1 MKVAITVWGNR
12 ISPVFDAAQTL
23 LVADIRRNEIMSRQI
38 EMFQAGVV
46 SHFIELLADLD
57 VQVLICG
64 ALSGESAAMLE
75 ANDIEVISF
84 ITGEAEVI
92 LSLFVK
98 GMDLD
103 DFIMPGCPR
112 NGCCR
117 MRQCAAGKGR
127 VWR

>member
-23 LVADIRRNEIMSRQI
+23 LVAEIRRNEIISRKI
-38 EMFQAGVV
+38 EMFQAGAFN
-46 SHFIELLADLD
+46 HFIELLADLD

-75 ANDIEVISF
+75 AIDIEVISF
-84 ITGEAEVI
+84 LTGEAEVV

-98 GMDLD
+98 GMDLAE
-103 DFIMPGCPR
+103 FIMPGCPR
-112 NGCCR
+112 KGCCW
-117 MRQCAAGKGR
+117 MRQRAAGEGR
-127 VWR
+127 IRR